1 MDAGEHIATNP
12 ASRWRLWSLALQQAS
27 VWKRAATLGLS
38 VGVLQAVLNQGD
50 YWVSRTVTLAIVIK
64 TIISPLVTFSV
75 ALVSA
80 ASMWVEKQTPPANH
94 S

>member
-1 MDAGEHIATNP
+1 MNAP
-12 ASRWRLWSLALQQAS
+12 LSRRRLWALALEQPS

-50 YWVSRTVTLAIVIK
+50 YWVTHSVNAAIVAK

-75 ALVSA
+75 ALASA
-80 ASMWVEKQTPPANH
+80 ASTWVEKHHIAN
-94 S
+94 

>member
-1 MDAGEHIATNP
+1 MSTPRN
-12 ASRWRLWSLALQQAS
+12 RRRLWSLALQQPS

-50 YWVSRTVTLAIVIK
+50 YWVSHTVNATILVK

-80 ASMWVEKQTPPANH
+80 ASTWAEKNNIA